1 MKMPPK
7 GKLPEAV
14 VADFV
19 KWVGMGAPDPRVGKP
34 DPAKTKPAID
44 LSAARK
50 FWSFVPPVKPALPKV
65 RDTGWPRTD
74 IDFFTLVKMEANEL
88 KPVAPA
94 GKRELIRRATFDL
107 TGLPPTPEEVDAFLA
122 DSAPDAFARVVNR
135 LLATPH
141 YGERWGRHWLD
152 VARYAE
158 DQAHTFSVTPNTS
171 GYRYRDWVIKAFN
184 TDMPYDRFIK
194 EQIAGD
200 LLGETEK
207 DETKRLQQL
216 VGLGFFGLGP
226 VYYKNS
232 DAAKAAADELDDR
245 IDTLTRG
252 FLGLT
257 VSCARC
263 HDHKF
268 DPIPQQDYYSL
279 AGIFQSSRL
288 HDAPL
293 VPQKEVD
300 AFNKSQAAIKQAD
313 EAIKQIFQTEKQKA
327 REARVSE
334 TAKYMI
340 AVWKLRA
347 SGHQKPS
354 DTMAQL
360 AAKENL
366 DEETLK
372 RWARFLDIRQ
382 KGKSP
387 ALKAWYD
394 LFPTQAV
401 RVSTGEPTVP
411 PALVTVAN
419 RFQSHIQ
426 ALLDQRDGK
435 TPVTP
440 IAAEVN

>member
-1 MKMPPK
+1 MQIILLVGTLPLFGGIAARAESTATGTITAPPDANSPDGADNEFFEKKIRPVLIEHCYSCHSADSKILKGGLRLDTKADTLKGGDTGPAVVPKDPDKSLLIEALRYDTMKMPPK

-19 KWVGMGAPDPRVGKP
+19 KWVGMGAPDPRVGKS
-34 DPAKTKPAID
+34 DPSKTKPSID
-44 LSAARK
+44 LASARN
-50 FWSFVPPVKPALPKV
+50 FWAFVPPVTSALPQV
-65 RDTGWPRTD
+65 RDTRWPKAD
-74 IDFFTLVKMEANEL
+74 IDFFTLAKMEAKGL

-107 TGLPPTPEEVDAFLA
+107 TGLPPTPEEVEAFLA
-122 DSAPDAFARVVNR
+122 DSTPDAFAKVIHR
-135 LLATPH
+135 LLASPH
-141 YGERWGRHWLD
+141 YGERWGRYWLD

-184 TDMPYDRFIK
+184 ADMPYDRFIK

-200 LLGETEK
+200 ILDENEK

-279 AGIFQSSRL
+279 CSSNS
-288 HDAPL
+288 
-293 VPQKEVD
+293 
-300 AFNKSQAAIKQAD
+300 F
-313 EAIKQIFQTEKQKA
+313 
-327 REARVSE
+327 
-334 TAKYMI
+334 
-340 AVWKLRA
+340 
-347 SGHQKPS
+347 
-354 DTMAQL
+354 
-360 AAKENL
+360 
-366 DEETLK
+366 
-372 RWARFLDIRQ
+372 
-382 KGKSP
+382 
-387 ALKAWYD
+387 
-394 LFPTQAV
+394 
-401 RVSTGEPTVP
+401 
-411 PALVTVAN
+411 
-419 RFQSHIQ
+419 
-426 ALLDQRDGK
+426 
-435 TPVTP
+435 
-440 IAAEVN
+440 